1 MTTILIIEDD
11 PAILR
16 GLQEGLAEE
25 RMNILTAMDGE
36 KGFRTALREQV
47 DLIILDI
54 MLPSKNGIDI
64 CRDLRNKGNQT
75 PILMLTSKKHEA
87 DKVLGLEIGADDYM
101 TKPFGMRELIARI
114 HALLRRKQSDL
125 KPEIQKAEFGDISV
139 DFVKQELFKGKK
151 SVKLSSKEFQLLKYF
166 VQHQGDV
173 ISRDQLLNDVWG
185 YDATPTTRTV
195 DNFILS
201 LRKKIES
208 KPSHPTH
215 LLTVHTSG
223 YKFIR

>member
-25 RMNILTAMDGE
+25 RMTIFTAVDGE
-36 KGFRTALREQV
+36 KGFRTAMREQI

-54 MLPSKNGIDI
+54 MLPSKNGIDV
-64 CRDLRNKGNQT
+64 CRDLRNKGNHT

-101 TKPFGMRELIARI
+101 TKPFGIRELIARI
-114 HALLRRKQSDL
+114 HALLRRKQH
-125 KPEIQKAEFGDISV
+125 AEGTTQTAQFGEISV

-151 SVKLSSKEFQLLKYF
+151 SVKLSVKEFQLLKYF
-166 VQHQGDV
+166 IEHQGDV
-173 ISRDQLLNDVWG
+173 VSRNQLLDELWG
-185 YDATPTTRTV
+185 YDVTPTTRTV
-195 DNFILS
+195 DNYILS
-201 LRKKIES
+201 LRKKIE
-208 KPSHPTH
+208 KDPSNPKH
-215 LLTVHTSG
+215 LITIHTAG
-223 YKFIR
+223 YKFLK